1 MHPAPGAAH
10 TNQRWQQASFSVLS
24 AQPGLFTCMQKQ
36 WSGCLLQHAYRTRK
50 HAQPALLPVMSMLPP
65 AACTAC
71 GAYLASRPD
80 HCVTKRHRFSC
91 RVLHMLSYI
100 QALCL
105 HSSMHH
111 HPDHSM
117 NKVTPNMP
125 DCGMDKASP
134 NRPHTKFSFVF
145 FFWGRER
152 LLLFMSVAFMFW
164 LLLLTMYI
172 SMICHYSI
180 TARPLLPRLTLP
192 GLCLETFF

>member
-1 MHPAPGAAH
+1 MALLLHSMGGCLGFHPMRRLDVAKSIVFQALRAILEACLVAPVQPAEVRLTQPQQVVPIARSRACMHPAPGAAH

-91 RVLHMLSYI
+91 R
-100 QALCL
+100 
-105 HSSMHH
+105 
-111 HPDHSM
+111 
-117 NKVTPNMP
+117 
-125 DCGMDKASP
+125 
-134 NRPHTKFSFVF
+134 
-145 FFWGRER
+145 
-152 LLLFMSVAFMFW
+152 
-164 LLLLTMYI
+164 
-172 SMICHYSI
+172 
-180 TARPLLPRLTLP
+180 
-192 GLCLETFF
+192 